1 MLLYLFCL
9 FESNLPWYDMENLIV
24 SYVGRHHHRALRKH
38 EVCRTEGNVRHLLRR
53 GAMLLSISVF
63 ALSLAACTGSK
74 PSDSTGIS
82 TDDNV
87 VIGISQYVEHAALD
101 AARQGFI
108 DHLADE
114 GYIEG
119 ENLTIKFQN
128 AQGDPANAQTI
139 AQQFASDSF
148 DLILAIAT
156 PTAQALANAISD
168 TPILV
173 TAVTDPADAG
183 LVDSNEAPG
192 TNVSGTSDLNPVD
205 EQIDLLTR
213 LVPDAKTVAVMYASS
228 EPNSV
233 LQGELALDALSSRGL
248 TGELY
253 TTATSN
259 DLQSVI
265 ESSVGKVDAWYIPTD
280 NLFASSMGIVKQV
293 AQDANIPVIIGE
305 KNMMDAGGLAT
316 VALDYYELGKM
327 TAVMA
332 IDILKN
338 GQDPADMPIQYQE
351 DPRIYINQDFAN
363 EIGLE
368 IPAAIL
374 KEAAP

>member
-1 MLLYLFCL
+1 M
-9 FESNLPWYDMENLIV
+9 
-24 SYVGRHHHRALRKH
+24 
-38 EVCRTEGNVRHLLRR
+38 RHLLRR